1 MPWIDYGEAMAA
13 ARALLPNGCVRA
25 ALKWTVWLVLGLL
38 VVLALFILFGLGLLR
53 GPIERAVT
61 ETTGRELR
69 IEGGLSPVWNWV
81 YPRFRAERV
90 RFANPE
96 WASEDLMFSA
106 DAVEASISLLPLL
119 RGRVVVPDLQLERA
133 QVNLEQDAEGRKNW
147 VLDREQKE
155 KKDSRVFIRHL
166 TLDQG
171 QLKYRDAARKI
182 DLQAD
187 LSTDESG
194 IAFTTKGKY
203 KGLDLTASGHAGH
216 VLSLRDANTPFP
228 LKGEAIVGGTTLKVD
243 GTVTGIAGFESFD
256 TSVRLSGKSMAHLY
270 QIVNV
275 AFPETP
281 AYSTSGRLIREGK
294 LVRYENFTGKVG
306 QSDLAGTLQVDTG
319 GQRPYMTGD
328 LQSRVMDLGDLGI
341 VVGTNQPRK
350 DGVLPD
356 SPFDPGRWDSV
367 DADVRVRA
375 GTIKRPEQLPIE
387 NLTTRI
393 QMKDRV
399 LRLNPLEFG
408 IAGGKLVG
416 PVMLDGSKDT
426 IRADVKMRVESLQ
439 LGQLFPTLKQNK
451 GSVGDLG
458 GLIELTG
465 SGNSVG
471 RMLGSADGKIGVFM
485 DGGRISRF
493 MMELAAL
500 DLWDVAAL
508 KLKGGDEQVEIRCA
522 IADFA
527 VKGGLM
533 RTNAFVFDTSV
544 VLVEGGGVVNLKN
557 EQMDLR
563 LSPKPKDSSIAS
575 LNSPLFVQGTFSDP
589 KVSPDVGKLAA
600 KGAGAIVLGIINPL
614 LAVLPLFKEGKGEDS
629 NCGKL
634 IAEATSSDRSAA
646 SGATG
651 KRPPSKSGR

>member
-1 MPWIDYGEAMAA
+1 M
-13 ARALLPNGCVRA
+13 
-25 ALKWTVWLVLGLL
+25 WLVLGLL
-38 VVLALFILFGLGLLR
+38 VVLALLVLFGLNLLR

-61 ETTGRELR
+61 EATGRELR
-69 IEGGLSPVWNWV
+69 IEGDLRPMWNWV
-81 YPRFRAERV
+81 YPRFRAEGV
-90 RFANPE
+90 SFANPE
-96 WASEDLMFSA
+96 WASEDYLFTA

-119 RGRVVVPDLQLERA
+119 RGRVVVPDLHLERA
-133 QVNLEQDAEGRKNW
+133 QVNLEQDAEGRKTW
-147 VLDREQKE
+147 VLDPDQKE
-155 KKDSRVFIRHL
+155 KEESRFFIRHL

-171 QLKYRDAARKI
+171 RLRYADAGRKI
-182 DLQAD
+182 DVRSE
-187 LSTDESG
+187 LSSNDTG
-194 IAFTTKGKY
+194 IAFTAKGTY
-203 KGLDLTASGHAGH
+203 SGLDVKAAGQAGH
-216 VLSLRDANTPFP
+216 VLSLRDTNSPFP
-228 LKGEAIVGGTTLKVD
+228 LKGEASIGATRLKVD
-243 GTVTGIAGFESFD
+243 GSVTGIAAFEAFD
-256 TSVRLSGKSMAHLY
+256 TSVQLSGKSLSHLY

-281 AYSTSGRLIREGK
+281 AYTTSGRLIREGDV
-294 LVRYENFTGKVG
+294 VRYEKFTGKVG
-306 QSDLAGTLQVDTG
+306 KSDVAGTLQVDTG
-319 GQRPYMTGD
+319 GKRPYMTGD
-328 LQSRVMDLGDLGI
+328 LKSKVMDLGDLGI
-341 VVGTNQPRK
+341 VVGTNRPRK

-356 SPFDPGRWDSV
+356 APFDPGRWDSV
-367 DADVRVRA
+367 DADVRIQA

-387 NLTTRI
+387 NLATRI

-416 PVMLDGSKDT
+416 PVTLDGSRDT
-426 IRADVKMRVESLQ
+426 IRADVKMRVQSLQ
-439 LGQLFPTLKQNK
+439 LAQLFPTLEQNK
-451 GSVGDLG
+451 GSVGDLS

-471 RMLGSADGKIGVFM
+471 RMLGGADGKIGVFM

-500 DLWDVAAL
+500 DLWDAAAL
-508 KLKGGDEQVEIRCA
+508 KLKGDEQVAIRCA

-533 RTNAFVFDTSV
+533 QTNAFVFDTSV
-544 VLVEGGGVVNLKN
+544 VLIEGGGVINLKN
-557 EQMDLR
+557 EEMNLR

-600 KGAGAIVLGIINPL
+600 KGVGAVVLGIINPL

-646 SGATG
+646 SGSTA

>member
-1 MPWIDYGEAMAA
+1 M
-13 ARALLPNGCVRA
+13 RA
-25 ALKWTVWLVLGLL
+25 ALKWTMWLVLGLL
-38 VVLALFILFGLGLLR
+38 VVLALFVLFGLNLLR

-61 ETTGRELR
+61 EATGRELR
-69 IEGGLSPVWNWV
+69 IEGDLRPMWNWV
-81 YPRFRAERV
+81 YPRFRAEGV
-90 RFANPE
+90 SFANPE
-96 WASEDLMFSA
+96 WASEDHLFTA
-106 DAVEASISLLPLL
+106 DAVEASVSLLPLL
-119 RGRVVVPDLQLERA
+119 RGRVVVPDLRLEGA
-133 QVNLEQDAEGRKNW
+133 QVDLEQDAEGRKTW
-147 VLDREQKE
+147 VLDPDQKE
-155 KKDSRVFIRHL
+155 KGESRFFIRHL

-171 QLKYRDAARKI
+171 RLRYADAGRKI
-182 DLQAD
+182 DVRSE
-187 LSTDESG
+187 LSSNDAG
-194 IAFTTKGKY
+194 IAFTAKGTY
-203 KGLDLTASGHAGH
+203 SGLDIKAAGQAGH
-216 VLSLRDANTPFP
+216 VLSLRDTNSPFP
-228 LKGEAIVGGTTLKVD
+228 LKGEASIGATRLKVD
-243 GTVTGIAGFESFD
+243 GSVTGIAAFEAFD
-256 TSVRLSGKSMAHLY
+256 TSVQLSGKSLSHLY

-281 AYSTSGRLIREGK
+281 AYTTSGRLIREGDV
-294 LVRYENFTGKVG
+294 VRYEKFTGKVG
-306 QSDLAGTLQVDTG
+306 KSDLAGTLQVDTG
-319 GQRPYMTGD
+319 GKRPYMTGD
-328 LQSRVMDLGDLGI
+328 LKSKVMDLGDLGI
-341 VVGTNQPRK
+341 VVGTNRPRK

-367 DADVRVRA
+367 DADVRIQA

-387 NLTTRI
+387 NLATRI

-416 PVMLDGSKDT
+416 PVTLDGSRDT
-426 IRADVKMRVESLQ
+426 IRADVKMRVQSLQ
-439 LGQLFPTLKQNK
+439 LAQLFPTLEQNK
-451 GSVGDLG
+451 GSVGDLS

-471 RMLGSADGKIGVFM
+471 RMLGGADGKIGVFM

-500 DLWDVAAL
+500 DLWDAAAL
-508 KLKGGDEQVEIRCA
+508 KLKGDEQVAIRCA

-533 RTNAFVFDTSV
+533 QTNAFVFDTSV
-544 VLVEGGGVVNLKN
+544 VLIEGGGVINLKN
-557 EQMDLR
+557 EEMNLR

-600 KGAGAIVLGIINPL
+600 KGVGAVVLGIINPL

-646 SGATG
+646 SGSTA